1 MKMPFHTGRQRRAP
15 FSDFKDSKL
24 AALLINVKKSKER
37 GHDPND
43 KEIYEMMLDLD
54 IPVDEGEAKRMWH
67 QDCKPLLKENQ

>member
-1 MKMPFHTGRQRRAP
+1 MVFHNSRNRRAP

-43 KEIYEMMLDLD
+43 KEIHKMMLELN
-54 IPVDEGEAKRMWH
+54 IPVDEAEAKRMWH
-67 QDCKPLLKENQ
+67 EDCKPLLKENQ

>member
-1 MKMPFHTGRQRRAP
+1 MTMVFHNSRNRRAP

-43 KEIYEMMLDLD
+43 TL
-54 IPVDEGEAKRMWH
+54 AKYLKLHRVKRRMTGGLNAG
-67 QDCKPLLKENQ
+67 P